1 MIIIALIIVIY
12 NISFTETEPAVN
24 FNYSIYRIDEN
35 NLYQI
40 CKQDAFNSENP
51 EISTEVS
58 PLFPDYIIITNLVN
72 SNESVTNTSKINLA
86 PNPFEDFTVL
96 SFESLQEEIDIKITD
111 INGKLIFE
119 DRYTYASELK
129 INLTRISTGLY
140 TLSYICEEM
149 QDSINLVIE

>member
-96 SFESLQEEIDIKITD
+96 SFESLQE
-111 INGKLIFE
+111 
-119 DRYTYASELK
+119 
-129 INLTRISTGLY
+129 
-140 TLSYICEEM
+140 
-149 QDSINLVIE
+149 V

>member
-40 CKQDAFNSENP
+40 CKQDAFNSENS
-51 EISTEVS
+51 EISVEVS

-140 TLSYICEEM
+140 ILSYICEEM